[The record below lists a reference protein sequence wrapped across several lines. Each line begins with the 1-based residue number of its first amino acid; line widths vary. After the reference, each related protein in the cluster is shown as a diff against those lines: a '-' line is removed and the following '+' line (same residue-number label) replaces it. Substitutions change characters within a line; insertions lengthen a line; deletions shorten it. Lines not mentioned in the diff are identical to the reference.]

1 MKTWQLTLASVGILV
16 VAVAWIG
23 RTTGGIA
30 RGMRTIDTLWYHL
43 PVAARFVQLHRVTE
57 IHFLDD
63 DPVSSY
69 FPWNSSLLH
78 AVGML
83 FFGSDLVSTIVNV
96 GWFALAIAAAWAAG
110 RPWGVGPA
118 SALGMTFVLATPGI
132 VETQPGGAYVD
143 VVGLA
148 LLMTAIAIALQGTPS
163 PRTVSQD
170 LVAALA
176 CGLAAGTKF
185 TFLAPAAAIC
195 LGLAV
200 TSPRGARLR
209 HTWVIAAGAIATSV
223 CWYARNT
230 IATGNPLPNF
240 SADLGPLSLS
250 ALSTTPPTSSVSD
263 FLADGKAWTNFL
275 VPGFRSSLGPVWPAF
290 LLFVFAGMVAAV
302 VARTDVRVRMLGVVG
317 MVSFVAFL
325 FTPQYIEGGGAPVF
339 FAVNL
344 RYASP
349 AFAIGLVLLPI
360 ALPRLRSWIL
370 IAYAAGIAVTQIDP
384 TAWPTGFSWST
395 FGNRARGIDTIVA
408 LIVLCAAGLLAVGIR
423 YIVQRVPRRRLRAP
437 IVSAGVA
444 LALLVGLAV
453 VHDRY
458 LDRRYREGLLY
469 PEAVAWARDTRDS
482 RIATTGFVMQLQYPY
497 AGTDL
502 SNHVQYAGVETEDG
516 GFRPY
521 ESCEE
526 WVEFLETGRY
536 AYAVIGPSE
545 NVGGWTASQPDAKL
559 VSTEYVG
566 DPPVTEVAVF
576 ALDPSVN
583 RNCDDVSVPPG

>member
-1 MKTWQLTLASVGILV
+1 MSTLRFVAGIALCFVALVPIVLAADAARRIAFPSWRGLPVVLIDVVFALSATTIVTQILGAVGLFSTAFVTIALAMCGGLAWVWLRRRARPAIAVDHDPPGQPTAEREAGRKVRTWQLTLASVGILV

-230 IATGNPLPNF
+230 IATRNPLPNF
-240 SADLGPLSLS
+240 SADLGPLC
-250 ALSTTPPTSSVSD
+250 
-263 FLADGKAWTNFL
+263 
-275 VPGFRSSLGPVWPAF
+275 FR
-290 LLFVFAGMVAAV
+290 
-302 VARTDVRVRMLGVVG
+302 
-317 MVSFVAFL
+317 
-325 FTPQYIEGGGAPVF
+325 
-339 FAVNL
+339 
-344 RYASP
+344 
-349 AFAIGLVLLPI
+349 
-360 ALPRLRSWIL
+360 
-370 IAYAAGIAVTQIDP
+370 
-384 TAWPTGFSWST
+384 
-395 FGNRARGIDTIVA
+395 
-408 LIVLCAAGLLAVGIR
+408 
-423 YIVQRVPRRRLRAP
+423 
-437 IVSAGVA
+437 
-444 LALLVGLAV
+444 
-453 VHDRY
+453 H
-458 LDRRYREGLLY
+458 
-469 PEAVAWARDTRDS
+469 
-482 RIATTGFVMQLQYPY
+482 
-497 AGTDL
+497 
-502 SNHVQYAGVETEDG
+502 
-516 GFRPY
+516 
-521 ESCEE
+521 
-526 WVEFLETGRY
+526 
-536 AYAVIGPSE
+536 
-545 NVGGWTASQPDAKL
+545 
-559 VSTEYVG
+559 
-566 DPPVTEVAVF
+566 
-576 ALDPSVN
+576 
-583 RNCDDVSVPPG
+583 

>member
-1 MKTWQLTLASVGILV
+1 M
-16 VAVAWIG
+16 
-23 RTTGGIA
+23 
-30 RGMRTIDTLWYHL
+30 
-43 PVAARFVQLHRVTE
+43 
-57 IHFLDD
+57 
-63 DPVSSY
+63 
-69 FPWNSSLLH
+69 
-78 AVGML
+78 
-83 FFGSDLVSTIVNV
+83 
-96 GWFALAIAAAWAAG
+96 
-110 RPWGVGPA
+110 
-118 SALGMTFVLATPGI
+118 
-132 VETQPGGAYVD
+132 
-143 VVGLA
+143 
-148 LLMTAIAIALQGTPS
+148 
-163 PRTVSQD
+163 
-170 LVAALA
+170 
-176 CGLAAGTKF
+176 
-185 TFLAPAAAIC
+185 
-195 LGLAV
+195 
-200 TSPRGARLR
+200 
-209 HTWVIAAGAIATSV
+209 
-223 CWYARNT
+223 
-230 IATGNPLPNF
+230 
-240 SADLGPLSLS
+240 LS

-360 ALPRLRSWIL
+360 ALPCLRSWIL
-370 IAYAAGIAVTQIDP
+370 IAYAAGIVVTQIDP

-408 LIVLCAAGLLAVGIR
+408 LIVLCAAALLAVGIR

-444 LALLVGLAV
+444 SRCWSASQSYMTATSTGAT
-453 VHDRY
+453 
-458 LDRRYREGLLY
+458 RRDCSIRKRSRGR
-469 PEAVAWARDTRDS
+469 ANTRDS

-583 RNCDDVSVPPG
+583 RNCDDVSAPPG